1 MFDKEKIEQY
11 LSNLPPLQQS
21 ILLKLRNRLLE
32 TFPNVN
38 EVFSYQLPALKDQKV
53 FFFYGAFQNHI
64 GIYPPLKDSS
74 MQEKLK
80 AYQNKKGN
88 LQFPINQ
95 EIPYDLII
103 EVALRLHQQA
113 HEVK

>member
-1 MFDKEKIEQY
+1 
-11 LSNLPPLQQS
+11 
-21 ILLKLRNRLLE
+21 
-32 TFPNVN
+32 
-38 EVFSYQLPALKDQKV
+38 
-53 FFFYGAFQNHI
+53 
-64 GIYPPLKDSS
+64 